1 MSTANKG
8 EAADRTEAHK
18 ELQFITGN
26 NEATANTPPASSP
39 CVRDALRTTRVY
51 ERRLTGAARAE
62 AHLLLTIKASVDV
75 TSPLRFHFLNY
86 RPLRSHSAANTGG
99 QSEVR
104 LKVLNFTQRFNKQH
118 RPWSAGSGTHQRIS

>member
-39 CVRDALRTTRVY
+39 CVRDALRTTPS
-51 ERRLTGAARAE
+51 L
-62 AHLLLTIKASVDV
+62 
-75 TSPLRFHFLNY
+75 
-86 RPLRSHSAANTGG
+86 
-99 QSEVR
+99 
-104 LKVLNFTQRFNKQH
+104 
-118 RPWSAGSGTHQRIS
+118 

>member
-26 NEATANTPPASSP
+26 NEATANTPPASSL
-39 CVRDALRTTRVY
+39 CVRDALRTTPSLR
-51 ERRLTGAARAE
+51 

-75 TSPLRFHFLNY
+75 TAEVSFSELP
-86 RPLRSHSAANTGG
+86 AAP
-99 QSEVR
+99 
-104 LKVLNFTQRFNKQH
+104 FTQRCKH
-118 RPWSAGSGTHQRIS
+118 RRPIRGQAEGFKFHAAV